1 MIQSQEGNYY
11 LFKIVQNDSKLIQ
24 REINTIQIYFNVMKG
39 ELLEIKTQLKVI
51 QTQKG
56 NQSLFKLSLDVIQA
70 IFMLNVN

>member
-24 REINTIQIYFNVMKG
+24 REISTIQTYFNVMKG

-70 IFMLNVN
+70 IFMLNGS

>member
-24 REINTIQIYFNVMKG
+24 REINTIQTYFNVMKG

-70 IFMLNVN
+70 IFMLNVS

>member
-24 REINTIQIYFNVMKG
+24 REINTIQTYFNVMKG

-70 IFMLNVN
+70 IFMLNGN

>member
-24 REINTIQIYFNVMKG
+24 REINMIQTYFNVMKG

-70 IFMLNVN
+70 IFMLNGS

>member
-24 REINTIQIYFNVMKG
+24 REINTIQTYFNVMKG

-70 IFMLNVN
+70 IFMLNGS